1 MLMKQNVTNNASKNH
16 LSQWLDILIP
26 DKKIPDN
33 LLRVHFSLNQTKHA
47 HVRFLVQVL
56 TTSFTLDEHGLSA
69 PNHTSMN
76 RNFFREC

>member
-1 MLMKQNVTNNASKNH
+1 MKQNVTNNASKNH
-16 LSQWLDILIP
+16 LSMARHLIP

-33 LLRVHFSLNQTKHA
+33 LLRVHFSLDQTKHA

-76 RNFFREC
+76 CNFFREC